1 MENQNNNL
9 SNAHKW
15 SKSYAPKGEKRGKY
29 IKKPHIIKWYIKKYW
44 YKYLLITLL
53 TLGIIYCDVE
63 KPVIIGQAV
72 DLIGLGEITVE
83 SLLAIIITIAV
94 IVIMKFIVSVSRG
107 ILLGNLF
114 HRLYYHIKIQ
124 FMQNIL
130 CQDAEFFTEYH
141 PGDLM
146 TRATSDTFSMANL
159 STHLI
164 FGLITLILT
173 IVMSA
178 VSMIKY
184 NLLLTIFSIIP
195 LPLIFIVV
203 VTMRPKIS
211 ANWRLVRT
219 KNSTMSNLA
228 MESVQHVKLIR
239 AFVNE
244 KQDYERLTKSAVV
257 CYNTE
262 KKSVLM
268 QSTFGPTFRFCTNI
282 SQLVAYGYGAYLIIN
297 QQMTV
302 GDLISFSLLL
312 AQFSGPMMQLGNQ
325 VAQFAQSAIC
335 VERVMEVLNAKPE
348 IIDKD
353 DAKDLEKFETI
364 EFKDYHF
371 TYPGDDIEILKGID
385 LTIKTGKSVGIVGK
399 TGSGKSTLVKQ
410 LLRRYP
416 INDTNK
422 MLINE
427 EPIDY
432 YTKESIRK
440 MVAYVPQE
448 HELFARSIEDNILMG
463 KGEDS
468 NIDLNYAIKMADFE
482 KDLDFIENGLSTIV
496 GEYGVTLSGGQ
507 KQRLSIARALIKDA
521 PILILDDSLSAVD
534 GTTEAN
540 IIANLKEIRNQKTN
554 IIVAHRLTAVE
565 ACDEIIVLSDG
576 KISERGTHNEL
587 MAKKGWYYEQYVIQ
601 EMGASED
608 EK

>member
-1 MENQNNNL
+1 MAEQEKYL
-9 SNAHKW
+9 FRAEKI
-15 SKSYAPKGEKRGKY
+15 SKSFGTVHALKEFDIS
-29 IKKPHIIKWYIKKYW
+29 IK
-44 YKYLLITLL
+44 
-53 TLGIIYCDVE
+53 
-63 KPVIIGQAV
+63 A
-72 DLIGLGEITVE
+72 GEI
-83 SLLAIIITIAV
+83 
-94 IVIMKFIVSVSRG
+94 RG
-107 ILLGNLF
+107 
-114 HRLYYHIKIQ
+114 
-124 FMQNIL
+124 
-130 CQDAEFFTEYH
+130 
-141 PGDLM
+141 
-146 TRATSDTFSMANL
+146 
-159 STHLI
+159 
-164 FGLITLILT
+164 
-173 IVMSA
+173 
-178 VSMIKY
+178 
-184 NLLLTIFSIIP
+184 
-195 LPLIFIVV
+195 
-203 VTMRPKIS
+203 
-211 ANWRLVRT
+211 LVGE
-219 KNSTMSNLA
+219 N
-228 MESVQHVKLIR
+228 
-239 AFVNE
+239 
-244 KQDYERLTKSAVV
+244 
-257 CYNTE
+257 
-262 KKSVLM
+262 
-268 QSTFGPTFRFCTNI
+268 
-282 SQLVAYGYGAYLIIN
+282 
-297 QQMTV
+297 
-302 GDLISFSLLL
+302 
-312 AQFSGPMMQLGNQ
+312 
-325 VAQFAQSAIC
+325 
-335 VERVMEVLNAKPE
+335 
-348 IIDKD
+348 
-353 DAKDLEKFETI
+353 
-364 EFKDYHF
+364 
-371 TYPGDDIEILKGID
+371 
-385 LTIKTGKSVGIVGK
+385 
-399 TGSGKSTLVKQ
+399 GSGKSTLVKQ